1 MQFDEEALNVI
12 REQIKAEYKTALQLE
27 LQNKLAAESLNKL
40 ERTRQAEEQRNRL
53 WMDIS
58 ESTANVVQ
66 QFPELIYQIS
76 VFNEKLEGFAD
87 HIKEI
92 TDRLDRMEIGI
103 MLLLSMIRGNG
114 NKLKAEELARDI
126 DRDRKQRLIDEN
138 KRRLHELKLKQAQYG
153 RLSAPAHLITDIE
166 DLTEEIAQL
175 EQDL

>member
-87 HIKEI
+87 IIQEI
-92 TDRLDRMEIGI
+92 TDRLDRMEYGI
-103 MLLLSMIRGNG
+103 MLLLSGRGNG
-114 NKLKAEELARDI
+114 NKSKAEALVRDI

-138 KRRLHELKLKQAQYG
+138 KRVLHELKLQQAQYG
-153 RLSAPAHLITDIE
+153 RLNVPAHVVTQIE
-166 DLTEEIAQL
+166 DLTEEIEQL